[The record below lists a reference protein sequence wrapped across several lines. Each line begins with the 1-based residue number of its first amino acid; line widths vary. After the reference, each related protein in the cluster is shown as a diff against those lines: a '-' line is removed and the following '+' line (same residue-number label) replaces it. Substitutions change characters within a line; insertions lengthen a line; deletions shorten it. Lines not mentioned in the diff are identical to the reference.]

1 MYEDLIEGA
10 LGSPAL
16 VDAAFSAKAATL
28 SVTPGLNNIVTY
40 LRLFLTFT
48 IDLMRDLSSWIR
60 SEPIVMAVIALLFTG
75 FICSIFM
82 RIYHSA

>member
-16 VDAAFSAKAATL
+16 VDAAYSLQAASV
-28 SVTPGLNNIVTY
+28 SVTPGLNNIVVY
-40 LRLFLTFT
+40 LRLFLNFT
-48 IDLMRDLSSWIR
+48 ISLMQELSSWIR

-75 FICSIFM
+75 FICAIFM